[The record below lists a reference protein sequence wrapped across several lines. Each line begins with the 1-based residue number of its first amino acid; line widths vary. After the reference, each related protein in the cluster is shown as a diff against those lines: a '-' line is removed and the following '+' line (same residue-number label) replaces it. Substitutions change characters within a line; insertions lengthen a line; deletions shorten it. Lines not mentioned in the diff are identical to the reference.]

1 MHTLEVTLAER
12 ESRRAMQIANALG
25 TLLRARSGQALKTAW
40 SGFVSAIRNPHR
52 YRARDRV
59 AIEREF
65 LDAFG
70 LR

>member
-25 TLLRARSGQALKTAW
+25 TLLRARSGHRLKAAW
-40 SGFVSAIRNPHR
+40 SGVLSALRNPQR
-52 YRARDRV
+52 YRARDRD